1 MGAIA
6 PKLREED
13 AVTTAEESAAPGS
26 APQTSPGNHWPA
38 VSAVTLGTFLLVTAE
53 QLPIGLLTAVGSALS
68 VSEGT
73 AGLMVTVPSLV
84 AAVAAPVVPALVG
97 ALDRRLLLLGLMALM
112 TLSNLASAAAPN
124 FAVLVSSRVMVGV
137 AIGGFWAVAG
147 GLAVRL
153 VSTENVP
160 RATAIIFGGVGA
172 ANVFGVPL
180 GTLIGELTGWR
191 VAFASL
197 SGLALIALVALL
209 AVLPSL
215 AASQPVRLRVLAEQ
229 FRNPG
234 VRVGIIATALIVF
247 GHFSAYTFVSPA
259 LQRLSGI
266 DERYVGPL
274 LFAFGAAGM
283 IGNFAAGAALSR
295 RVHRSVLVIAVSL
308 AVVMPLF
315 VLLGRTT
322 VGGAIL
328 LILWGLAYGGVSVGL
343 QTWMIKA
350 APQAVEAASA
360 LWVAVFNLSIGLGA
374 LVGGVIVDALT
385 LQGVLWLGGACAL
398 AAALA
403 VRSTR
408 TDENPTRA

>member
-1 MGAIA
+1 MLKEAS
-6 PKLREED
+6 
-13 AVTTAEESAAPGS
+13 VTTTERTTAQVAGQQAPHKS
-26 APQTSPGNHWPA
+26 HWPA
-38 VSAVTLGTFLLVTAE
+38 VTAVALGTFLLVTAE

-73 AGLMVTVPSLV
+73 AALMVTVPSLV
-84 AAVAAPVVPALVG
+84 AAVSAPLVPVLVG
-97 ALDRRLLLLGLMALM
+97 AMDRRLLLLGLMGLM
-112 TLSNLASAAAPN
+112 TLANVASALAPD
-124 FAVLVSSRVMVGV
+124 FAVLVGSRVLVGI
-137 AIGGFWAVAG
+137 AIGGFWAIAS

-153 VSTENVP
+153 VTTEHVP
-160 RATAIIFGGVGA
+160 RATAVIFGGVGA

-180 GTLIGELTGWR
+180 GTLVGELTGWR
-191 VAFASL
+191 IAFTSMSA
-197 SGLALIALVALL
+197 LALVALIALL

-215 AASQPVRLRVLAEQ
+215 AASQAIRPRLLAEQ

-234 VRVGIIATALIVF
+234 VRIGIIATVLIVF

-259 LQRLSGI
+259 LQKLSGI

-274 LFAFGAAGM
+274 LFAFGVAGM
-283 IGNFAAGAALSR
+283 IGNFAAGSALSR
-295 RVHRSVLVIAVSL
+295 RLHRSVLTIAVSL
-308 AVVMPLF
+308 AMAMPLF
-315 VLLGRTT
+315 LLLGRTT
-322 VGGAIL
+322 AGGAML

-350 APQAVEAASA
+350 APEAVEAASA

-374 LVGGVIVDALT
+374 LAGGVIIDTLS

-403 VRSTR
+403 VWSAR
-408 TDENPTRA
+408 TNQGLR